1 MRLAAA
7 IMSFAKAQIIAV
19 DSVEKANAGDVS
31 TAPVKTVSAF
41 FTRLAESVML
51 FKDNNFSLI

>member
-1 MRLAAA
+1 
-7 IMSFAKAQIIAV
+7 MSFAKAQIIAV